1 MAHPAFT
8 LFLGGSAAQGAEGLG
23 APVCTMLQDD
33 VPAFL
38 VELGRTVQASGQTY
52 AQWAAQNG
60 EALRAL
66 AGKYA
71 K

>member
-1 MAHPAFT
+1 
-8 LFLGGSAAQGAEGLG
+8 
-23 APVCTMLQDD
+23 MLQDD

-38 VELGRTVQASGQTY
+38 VELGRTVQASGRTY

-60 EALRAL
+60 KALRAL